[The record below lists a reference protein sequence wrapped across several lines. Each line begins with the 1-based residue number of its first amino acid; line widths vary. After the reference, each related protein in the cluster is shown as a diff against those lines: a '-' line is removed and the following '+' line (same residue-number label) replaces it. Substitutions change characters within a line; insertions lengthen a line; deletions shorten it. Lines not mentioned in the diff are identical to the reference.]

1 MKVQQFLAHYHL
13 VENPFGQEDAVQD
26 PVFRRGC
33 IDRCFHPAWDRIM
46 GNPEFP
52 SAAVVFG
59 EKGSGKTALR
69 IQMVE
74 SQRKFNSEHPDRRVL
89 ILEYDDF
96 NPFLDQFLHQQ
107 RNLGRWELRDHI
119 DVVLSLATRK
129 LVEMILSEAPEVQRG
144 QLDELSRSDRR
155 DLLMLAAVYDSSH
168 DTSRTERWELLRR
181 ALRFRG
187 TTGGLITQPEF
198 GIGLLG
204 TFIVAGLLGYFQP
217 WELLQ
222 TWWWAVL
229 VILAV
234 VWLPTLKLWFTTWRL
249 AARINRSVRVL
260 SHATPDLR
268 TILHRFRRSD
278 LAGQPIRE
286 PESVAARYV
295 YLNKLQA
302 VLRKLGYVGIM
313 VIVDRVD
320 EPHTISG
327 DAKVMHQLMR
337 SIFDLKFL
345 KHPGLGIKL
354 LLPGD
359 LYPFVQSEDQQF
371 RDRARLD
378 KQHFIPSLGWT
389 GHSLIDLVNDRLR
402 ACSEDKQSTVT
413 LRSLVDDQVS
423 DSEMLNY
430 LERMKIPRHV
440 FKFMY
445 QLIATHCDTHTE
457 GNPEWKISRE
467 TWLNTCTRFNNDL
480 ERYEKNLIMG

>member
-1 MKVQQFLAHYHL
+1 MKVQQFLAHYGL
-13 VENPFGQEDAVQD
+13 AENPFGQEDAVQD

-74 SQRKFNSEHPDRRVL
+74 AQGKFNNEHPDRRVL

-107 RNLGRWELRDHI
+107 RNLARWELRDHI
-119 DVVLSLATRK
+119 DVVLSLGTRK
-129 LVEMILSEAPEVQRG
+129 LVDLILRDAPEVPRG
-144 QLDELSRSDRR
+144 QVDELTRSDRR

-168 DTSRTERWELLRR
+168 DTPRAERWEKLRR
-181 ALRFRG
+181 SLRFRG
-187 TTGGLITQPEF
+187 NPGGLYTQPEF
-198 GIGLLG
+198 GLGLLG
-204 TFIVAGLLGYFQP
+204 TIVLGGLAGYFQP
-217 WELLQ
+217 WDLIQ
-222 TWWWAVL
+222 TWWWAALLLLVL
-229 VILAV
+229 I
-234 VWLPTLKLWFTTWRL
+234 WLPTLKLWFSTARL

-260 SHATPDLR
+260 SHTNSDLR
-268 TILHRFRRSD
+268 YILFHFGRRD
-278 LAGQPIRE
+278 LAGQPITE

-295 YLNKLQA
+295 FLNKLQA
-302 VLRKLGYVGIM
+302 VARKLGYVGIM

-320 EPHTISG
+320 EPHKVSG

-359 LYPFVQSEDQQF
+359 LYPFIQSEDQQF

-389 GHSLIDLVNDRLR
+389 GHSLVDLVNDRLR
-402 ACSEDKQSTVT
+402 ACAENKESAPT
-413 LRSLVDDQVS
+413 LRGLLDDRVS
-423 DSEMLNY
+423 DMEILSY
-430 LERMKIPRHV
+430 IERLKIPRHV

-445 QLIATHCDTHTE
+445 QLITTHCDNHNE

-467 TWLNTCTRFNNDL
+467 TWLNTCTRFTNDL